1 VTKALTRVS
10 EHVYWFP
17 PGPPDRPSLCA
28 VAGERRT
35 VMLDG
40 GSSRAHARSFL
51 DALSRAGVETPSLL
65 VYTHSHWD
73 HVFGGVE
80 VAAPVIAHA
89 TVAERLVELA
99 ARDWSDDGLDRRV
112 AAGEASPEHAQ
123 HVKEELPAPRS
134 VDIVLADVVFHDPV
148 RLELGGVAVHVRHVG
163 GDHSPDSTVVHV
175 EPDRLLF
182 LGDCICESPLGAL
195 TAERSFRLHDVLRS
209 FGAELYV
216 EGHHSAVVTRAEF
229 EELLDK
235 MRRAEQAVR
244 EGRTIEDADEDTAD
258 FLEAFGAGLSAGPQN
273 AGD

>member
-1 VTKALTRVS
+1 VKQALTRIS
-10 EHVYWFP
+10 DHVYWLP

-40 GSSRAHARSFL
+40 GSSRAHARAFL
-51 DALSRAGVETPSLL
+51 DALSHADVEPPSLL

-89 TVAERLVELA
+89 TTAERLLELA
-99 ARDWSDDGLDRRV
+99 ARDWSDEGLDRRV

-123 HVKEELPAPRS
+123 HVKEELPAPRT
-134 VDIVLADVVFHDPV
+134 VEVVPADVVFHD
-148 RLELGGVAVHVRHVG
+148 RLDLELGGVAVHVLHVG
-163 GDHSPDSTVVHV
+163 GDHSPESSVVYV

-195 TAERSFRLHDVLRS
+195 TAEDAFRLHDVLRS
-209 FGAELYV
+209 FDAELYV
-216 EGHHSAVVTRAEF
+216 EGHHPSVATNAEF
-229 EELLDK
+229 EELLGK
-235 MRRAEQAVR
+235 MRRAERAVR
-244 EGRTIEDADEDTAD
+244 DGTTIDDPDEDTAG
-258 FLEAFGAGLSAGPQN
+258 FLQAFAAGRAAGPKN
-273 AGD
+273 AAG